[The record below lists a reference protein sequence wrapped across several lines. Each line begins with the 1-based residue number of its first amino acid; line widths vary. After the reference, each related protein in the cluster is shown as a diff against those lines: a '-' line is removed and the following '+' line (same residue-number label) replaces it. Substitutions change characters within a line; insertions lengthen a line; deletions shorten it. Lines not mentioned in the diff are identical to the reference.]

1 MRTQMVKLCHHDL
14 VRSFSLIMMISSSA
28 AQFDNIWYFR
38 VLDALQ
44 QISENIMGSKN
55 LNG

>member
-1 MRTQMVKLCHHDL
+1 
-14 VRSFSLIMMISSSA
+14 MISSSE

-44 QISENIMGSKN
+44 QISENIMGCKN